1 MGEML
6 HILGASLVWLVAAR
20 GALIQYTT
28 EKELMLSPAYPAD
41 LLLWS
46 SWFVHMGNVSLVST
60 WKVRNTNAA
69 SHPCTSFVGS
79 RNYDPYGAHD
89 ER

>member
-6 HILGASLVWLVAAR
+6 HILGASLVWLVALV
-20 GALIQYTT
+20 GLDQYTT

-41 LLLWS
+41 LCALV

-69 SHPCTSFVGS
+69 SHPCTSVVGS
-79 RNYDPYGAHD
+79 RNYDPHGAHD